1 MGLTTGLRSLCVTQL
16 KVEYRGAAQRL
27 PRMWSE
33 GQSSLAS
40 RDCLRPEVP
49 FNGSLDSPLQGDPIR
64 LSALTG
70 GINHT
75 FDD

>member
-1 MGLTTGLRSLCVTQL
+1 
-16 KVEYRGAAQRL
+16 
-27 PRMWSE
+27 MWSE